1 MCEAFQLDS
10 GWRRP
15 LHHELPVA
23 LPLPHDLLARPEP
36 SVTARGFESESARGF
51 ESESARGLERAR
63 GLAGRRRFG
72 GGPGT
77 PRFPPLGAGSVGQD
91 LRRPDRIRWMVLGQP
106 AALTEMSAPDKG
118 DIPEIEGGKRAKFI
132 RFARRV

>member
-1 MCEAFQLDS
+1 M
-10 GWRRP
+10 
-15 LHHELPVA
+15 A

-63 GLAGRRRFG
+63 GCRRFG
-72 GGPGT
+72 AGPGA
-77 PRFPPLGAGSVGQD
+77 PRFPPLRVGSVGQD

-106 AALTEMSAPDKG
+106 TAPTEMSAPDKG